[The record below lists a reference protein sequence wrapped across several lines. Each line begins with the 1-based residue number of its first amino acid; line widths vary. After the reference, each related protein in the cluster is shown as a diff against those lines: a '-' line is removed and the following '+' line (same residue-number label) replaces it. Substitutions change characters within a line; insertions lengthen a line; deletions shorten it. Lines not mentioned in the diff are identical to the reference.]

1 MKRLVFSIFLVL
13 SATSI
18 FAQKQTSEIICST
31 DTVIVE
37 PTRRMLIKDSTQLSS
52 YNFEPYKAVNCIVPT
67 KLALR
72 LDVGVSGYSYGEK
85 TKEWLGNHCGP
96 NFALAVSYD
105 KFSLGARFKPWTVN
119 PKKELEF
126 NGSLLPLYAK
136 LNPIKIDFYAGY
148 SFDFDYLIS
157 VEPQIGIAKSLFYVI
172 NETELNQTYSIPK
185 VDGLLIGC
193 SVNKYFKI
201 APNDFFSVFLNVG
214 YATNNFTKTHASLD
228 KGYFE
233 WTLGVAIKSFYRSS
247 KLRKISE

>member
-1 MKRLVFSIFLVL
+1 MKRLVFSIFWVF
-13 SATSI
+13 TVTFI
-18 FAQKQTSEIICST
+18 FAQKYTPEIICST
-31 DTVIVE
+31 DTVTVE
-37 PTRRMLIKDSTQLSS
+37 PMRRMFIKESTQLSS
-52 YNFEPYKAVNCIVPT
+52 YDFEPYKAVNCIVPT

-72 LDVGVSGYSYGEK
+72 LDVGVSGYSYGDK

-96 NFALAVSYD
+96 NFALAISYD

-126 NGSLLPLYAK
+126 NGNLLPLYAK

-185 VDGLLIGC
+185 VNGLLIGC
-193 SVNKYFKI
+193 SVNKYFKFGLY
-201 APNDFFSVFLNVG
+201 DFFAVFLNMG
-214 YATNNFTKTHASLD
+214 YATNNFTKTHPSLD

-233 WTLGVAIKSFYRSS
+233 WTLGVSIKSFYKSS
-247 KLRKISE
+247 KMRKITE